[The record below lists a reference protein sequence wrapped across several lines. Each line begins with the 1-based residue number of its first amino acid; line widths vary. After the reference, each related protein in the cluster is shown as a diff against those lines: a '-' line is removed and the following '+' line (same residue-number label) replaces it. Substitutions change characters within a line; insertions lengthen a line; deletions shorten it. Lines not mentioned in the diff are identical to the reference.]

1 MIPYIYSSSEMK
13 GKINTVNCNADL
25 VILDDR
31 KILIISLVDIAIK
44 NKKVVSDIVGNKYS
58 TVELRDRN
66 DSHFKQDLSSWQ
78 DSYRYK
84 SDKLDNYT
92 HTVLYSTDIDN
103 YCIDWNNEGKTKIIT
118 KWLRN
123 KKYLPIT
130 EEIVEQII
138 KKDYEFEYY
147 SIVKECQVYTN
158 NPMFKNLKV
167 YNVNYHWILEE
178 LERLENK
185 EDDYKWDEIE
195 TIEDYIF
202 TFLEP
207 IKNKLYQNIRV
218 LYNSKNIDS
227 KMFDSKLKPFK
238 GQVPLIQGGIEVL
251 KRDKFIY
258 LAAEMG
264 VGEIICPLI

>member
-1 MIPYIYSSSEMK
+1 M
-13 GKINTVNCNADL
+13 
-25 VILDDR
+25 
-31 KILIISLVDIAIK
+31 
-44 NKKVVSDIVGNKYS
+44 GNKYS

-138 KKDYEFEYY
+138 KKIMNLNIIP
-147 SIVKECQVYTN
+147 IVKESSLYKQ
-158 NPMFKNLKV
+158 PMFKNLKV
-167 YNVNYHWILEE
+167 YNVNYHWFRRIRSLET
-178 LERLENK
+178 K
-185 EDDYKWDEIE
+185 EDDYKWM
-195 TIEDYIF
+195 
-202 TFLEP
+202 
-207 IKNKLYQNIRV
+207 R
-218 LYNSKNIDS
+218 
-227 KMFDSKLKPFK
+227 
-238 GQVPLIQGGIEVL
+238 
-251 KRDKFIY
+251 
-258 LAAEMG
+258 
-264 VGEIICPLI
+264 